1 MGMPVEDAPPS
12 ASNGDSNTTAKQD
25 AQEPATASTTDGNN
39 ATSSSNAPRSPSD
52 LPPAALDLAAKLFDL
67 ARAGDATTLQAYLR
81 AGIPPNLTNH
91 AGDTLLMLAA
101 YHGRTDTVRL
111 LLERGADANTIN
123 GRGQSPLAGAVF
135 KGHDDVVRVLLEEG
149 KADAEVGIPCAKD
162 TAVMFRKQELFEILG
177 VEEGREVPG
186 MVRQMVPGG
195 GGGSSG
201 EGGEGGGEC
210 PV

>member
-1 MGMPVEDAPPS
+1 MGMPVNDDPLPATNGAAAEPDAQAPS
-12 ASNGDSNTTAKQD
+12 TANNNTTTSD
-25 AQEPATASTTDGNN
+25 STTG
-39 ATSSSNAPRSPSD
+39 TPRSTAE

-67 ARAGDATTLQAYLR
+67 ARAGDTATLSAYLR

-91 AGDTLLMLAA
+91 SGDTLLMLAA
-101 YHGRTDTVRL
+101 YHGRNEVVRA

-135 KGHDDVVRVLLEEG
+135 KGHADVVHALVEG
-149 KADAEVGIPCAKD
+149 GADADVGIPNAKD
-162 TAVMFRKQELFEILG
+162 TAVMFRREELFAVLG

-195 GGGSSG
+195 GGTDAEGEDTGGS
-201 EGGEGGGEC
+201 C
-210 PV
+210 PI